1 MSCKLSDFIHQ
12 HHIVSYDPSFNT
24 LAPLCKG
31 KIDQGPDSQPDYHDK
46 YHMNPTHNE
55 QAVSVLQYFLSKP
68 INTHLWRLYPPI
80 YILVSN
86 TSGALMANDCGWK
99 WWWGQGNTA
108 RLSTSAVS
116 LQLGNT
122 VYRGCCITSKGR
134 PKDLRT
140 HIKSIYKVPAMLTN
154 DLSGMWTYMY
164 ILLC

>member
-86 TSGALMANDCGWK
+86 TSGALMVVGS
-99 WWWGQGNTA
+99 GGGGRVIQPG
-108 RLSTSAVS
+108 S
-116 LQLGNT
+116 L
-122 VYRGCCITSKGR
+122 
-134 PKDLRT
+134 
-140 HIKSIYKVPAMLTN
+140 H
-154 DLSGMWTYMY
+154 
-164 ILLC
+164 LLCLNSLGTLYTGDAV